1 MEFAGV
7 RRSGSETV
15 SSQLSPHISFC
26 DRMLAA
32 DTGLLRVA
40 WWFVFFPGGV
50 HIPFTFVS
58 ACVPER

>member
-7 RRSGSETV
+7 HRPGSETV
-15 SSQLSPHISFC
+15 SSQLSPHTSFC

-40 WWFVFFPGGV
+40 WWFVFFFPGGV
-50 HIPFTFVS
+50 HFIFVS
-58 ACVPER
+58 AYVPER